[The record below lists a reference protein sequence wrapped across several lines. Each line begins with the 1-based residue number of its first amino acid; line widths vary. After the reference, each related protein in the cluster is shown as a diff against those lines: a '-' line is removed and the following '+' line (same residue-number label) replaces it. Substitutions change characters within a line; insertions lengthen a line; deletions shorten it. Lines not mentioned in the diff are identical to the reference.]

1 MKITRMEIKNITSL
15 FSLKEIFLF
24 EAKRSDK

>member
-15 FSLKEIFLF
+15 LRLKEIFLF

>member
-15 FSLKEIFLF
+15 FRAERNISF
-24 EAKRSDK
+24 EVKRSEK

>member
-15 FSLKEIFLF
+15 FGLKEIFLF
-24 EAKRSDK
+24 EVKRSDK

>member
-1 MKITRMEIKNITSL
+1 MKITRMEIKKITSL
-15 FSLKEIFLF
+15 FRLKEIFLF